1 MALRLN
7 LHHEIQKQRALNRRD
22 PLKLSMYGLG
32 AIAACMAGYYVLQ
45 LGLSHGVESDRSA
58 AQAEFDKLKP
68 KAAQAAKREE
78 ELTKQVKLSEA
89 LVKRIENRFYWATV
103 LDSLSQTVPHEV
115 QITKLSGDVASDK
128 TRRCTI
134 SLEGISAGIEPR
146 KVAEDL
152 RRTLQDQFGAKYKK
166 VNAKFSSLDDGK
178 DTARVGGQ
186 QIPTAVF
193 AINLQM
199 QTGEDEAVAAP
210 AARRAAPA
218 PAAGKKNDGGML

>member
-32 AIAACMAGYYVLQ
+32 AVAVCMAGYYFLQ
-45 LGLSHGVESDRSA
+45 LGLSASVDKDRA
-58 AQAEFDKLKP
+58 TVQAEFDALKP

-78 ELTKQVKLSEA
+78 ELTKQVKLSEG
-89 LVKRIENRFYWATV
+89 LVKRVESRFYWASV
-103 LDSLSQTVPHEV
+103 LDALSQTVPREV

-128 TRRCTI
+128 TRKCTI
-134 SLEGISAGIEPR
+134 SLEGVSAGAEPR

-152 RRTLQDQFGAKYKK
+152 RRTLQDQFGAKFKK

-178 DTARVGGQ
+178 DTAKVGGQ
-186 QIPTAVF
+186 QVPTAVF

-199 QTGEDEAVAAP
+199 QSNEDEPVAAP

-218 PAAGKKNDGGML
+218 KKNDGGML